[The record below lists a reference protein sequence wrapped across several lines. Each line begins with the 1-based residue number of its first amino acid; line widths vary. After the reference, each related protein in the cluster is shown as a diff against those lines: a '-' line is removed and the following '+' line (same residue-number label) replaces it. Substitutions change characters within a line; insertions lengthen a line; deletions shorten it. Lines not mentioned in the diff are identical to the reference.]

1 MGQLVRGEHTTWYG
15 YEGIHIT
22 VSAFHTW
29 ANVVLGRSFPPLLL
43 YVKNLSLY
51 TELQPHN
58 RMVGSVYEQNKQTN
72 KPLLLH
78 TCD

>member
-1 MGQLVRGEHTTWYG
+1 MGQLVRGEHTAWYG

-51 TELQPHN
+51 RAPAA
-58 RMVGSVYEQNKQTN
+58 
-72 KPLLLH
+72 
-78 TCD
+78 